1 MALDL
6 REMIRHGVKDAPR
19 ALPMCTGCPS
29 LLASAQ
35 AIGPAR
41 CHESDGRLL
50 SHAFAPTRDAAP
62 HWCPR
67 MPGNPAARRSTWSV
81 MA

>member
-1 MALDL
+1 MTLSL
-6 REMIRHGVKDAPR
+6 PEMIRHGVHDAPR
-19 ALPMCTGCPS
+19 ALPMCGGCPS

-41 CHESDGRLL
+41 CHEADGRLL
-50 SHAFAPTRDAAP
+50 SNSFAPTRDAAP

-67 MPGNPAARRSTWSV
+67 MPRNHAARRSTWSALV
-81 MA
+81 

>member
-1 MALDL
+1 MLDL
-6 REMIRHGVKDAPR
+6 PAMIRNGVPDAPR

-41 CHESDGRLL
+41 CHQADGRLIAE
-50 SHAFAPTRDAAP
+50 AFSTGRDAAP

-67 MPGNPAARRSTWSV
+67 NPSNRPARLPSWSAMV
-81 MA
+81 